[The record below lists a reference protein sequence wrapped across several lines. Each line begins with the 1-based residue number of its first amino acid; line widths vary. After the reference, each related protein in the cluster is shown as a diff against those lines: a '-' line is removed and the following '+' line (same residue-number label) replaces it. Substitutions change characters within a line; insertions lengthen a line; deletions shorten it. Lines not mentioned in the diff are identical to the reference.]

1 MRFIKILPICFVL
14 LLMFV
19 GVSNAQYCSDFK
31 DCSEI
36 VNWAVDTTDW
46 VKIISVENTGEDTLW
61 MPINMTNLDDTST
74 TYNEAVTAFLFQ
86 FKYDPTYLTPAYVP
100 GDTNLYIVAEPV
112 NRLKTITDSNPN
124 IFYVQES
131 RLKND
136 SIYIDTNV
144 IRVIFGTTFN
154 PGQGE
159 PPSIPAG
166 SDVVCKIP
174 FIVDAGMPEG
184 ESSVF
189 SFYQINDCV
198 SITDCDPSDQQ
209 EFDPGISCSDCRRTQ
224 FSIKRER
231 EMVTQVIDFIDGSVD
246 PPDTIWRDSVYT
258 GIAET
263 NVYSIVTGG
272 AFTKNLTPPPTIN
285 SFAATP
291 STVSSG
297 SNSALDWDVTG
308 ADSITI
314 SGNGYTY
321 ASTELSG
328 FVFVTPPTATG
339 IYDYTLSAFN
349 VNGEVS
355 ATATIEVTDG
365 GGDPDPDNNSPAIN
379 VASAFTVEEGQLLS
393 FSVTATDADAT
404 DNITLSAQSLPNNA
418 TFNQVVGTSSV
429 TGTFSWTP
437 DIGQIGFYNITF
449 SASDGK
455 TTTNSSVGI
464 TVTQIQGDRL
474 FSTSA
479 VGNNPVGGL
488 KGKKEILFPID
499 LVTAQTVYGVQ
510 FEFVY
515 DYQNFKVDSIITT
528 NRTLDYVIYDN
539 IGQSPG
545 VIKIVTFGLANESI
559 QTDSSTAILY
569 AAMSIDSIAA
579 PGDYPIF
586 IQDGWESVNPD
597 PSVQSLE
604 LLLEDGVIQVDL
616 PGDVNLD
623 QRIDVADLVNVVA
636 YIIGDF
642 GLPTRQFEV
651 ADVILNDTVDVFDLV
666 GVINLLYGIPVEPST
681 AGQSFATGVAKV
693 NLDYEDMAI
702 GENSDM
708 LVTSELPVDIGGV
721 QLEIQYDP
729 TTVKMGTPIIA
740 DDADNLQLI
749 TKDNGYGKMIILM
762 HLTNPFN
769 DNALITAGN
778 ADLVNIPIE
787 ALSNVES
794 GNKQQVK
801 ITQALLST
809 SDAFAVSVEGFGKP
823 LPQTFALKQN
833 YPNPFNPIT
842 TIEFSLGV
850 GDEGAIKKVNL
861 DIYNILGR
869 HVISLVDD
877 NLLPGHYSIEWDATD
892 NSGRKTATGIYL
904 YRLKVGSELQ
914 TKKML
919 LLK

>member
-1 MRFIKILPICFVL
+1 MRFIKIPLICFGL
-14 LLMFV
+14 LFLLA

-31 DCSEI
+31 DCSDI
-36 VNWAVDTTDW
+36 ANWAVDTTDW
-46 VKIISVENTGEDTLW
+46 VRIVSVENTGEDTLW
-61 MPINMTNLDDTST
+61 MPISMTNLDDTST
-74 TYNEAVTAFLFQ
+74 TYNEAVTAFLIQ
-86 FKYDPTYLTPAYVP
+86 FKYNPTYLTPAY
-100 GDTNLYIVAEPV
+100 NLAYPDDSVIVVEPFG
-112 NRLKTITDSNPN
+112 RLKTLADINPD
-124 IFYVQES
+124 IFYAQES
-131 RLKND
+131 RFAQ
-136 SIYIDTNV
+136 DTNV
-144 IRVIFGTTFN
+144 IQIVFGTSFI
-154 PGQGE
+154 PGQDE

-166 SDVVCKIP
+166 SDIACKIP
-174 FIVDAGMPEG
+174 FIVDASMPEG
-184 ESSVF
+184 EFSIF
-189 SFYQINDCV
+189 SFYQVNDCV
-198 SITDCDPSDQQ
+198 AVDDCDPFNPPD
-209 EFDPGISCSDCRRTQ
+209 FDPGISCSDCRRTH
-224 FSIKRER
+224 FSVKREK
-231 EMVTQVIDFIDGSVD
+231 EMVTRVIDYIDITVD
-246 PPDTIWRDSVYT
+246 PPDTVWRDSVYV

-272 AFTKNLTPPPTIN
+272 TFTKNLTPPPTIN
-285 SFAATP
+285 SFTATP
-291 STVSSG
+291 SSITSG
-297 SNSALDWDVTG
+297 SNSALNWDVTG
-308 ADSITI
+308 ADTIKI
-314 SGNGYTY
+314 SGNGFTY
-321 ASTELSG
+321 ESIILKD
-328 FVFVTPPTATG
+328 FVFVTPPTTVG
-339 IYDYTLSAFN
+339 TYTYTLTAIN
-349 VNGEVS
+349 INGEVS
-355 ATATIEVTDG
+355 ATATIDVTSG
-365 GGDPDPDNNSPAIN
+365 GGPDPDNNAPVIN

-393 FSVTATDADAT
+393 FSVTATDQDAT

-418 TFNQVVGTSSV
+418 TFNQVVGNSSV

-499 LVTAQTVYGVQ
+499 LVTAQTVYGIQ
-510 FEFVY
+510 FELVY

-528 NRTLDYVIYDN
+528 NRTLDYVVYDN
-539 IGQSPG
+539 IGQTPG
-545 VIKIVTFGLANESI
+545 VIKIVTFGLANEAI
-559 QTDSSTAILY
+559 QSDSLTAILY
-569 AAMSIDSIAA
+569 AAMSIDSIAT

-597 PSVQSLE
+597 PSFPSLE
-604 LLLEDGVIQVDL
+604 LILTDGVIQVDL

-642 GLPTRQFEV
+642 GLPLRQFEV
-651 ADVILNDTVDVFDLV
+651 ADVIFNDTVDVFDLV
-666 GVINLLYGIPVEPST
+666 GVINLLYGIPVGPLN
-681 AGQSFATGVAKV
+681 AGQSFAAGLAKV
-693 NLDYEDMAI
+693 VLDYDDMAT
-702 GENSDM
+702 GEYSDL
-708 LVTSELPVDIGGV
+708 LVTSELPVDIGGI

-729 TTVKMGTPIIA
+729 ATVKMGTPIIA

-749 TKDNGYGKMIILM
+749 TRDNGYGKMVILM
-762 HLTNPFN
+762 HLTNPFSE
-769 DNALITAGN
+769 NALITAGN
-778 ADLVNIPIE
+778 ADLVSIPME
-787 ALSNVES
+787 ALSSVES

-801 ITQALLST
+801 ITRALLST
-809 SDAFAVSVEGFGKP
+809 GDALAVSVEGFGKP
-823 LPQTFALKQN
+823 LPQTFVLKQN

-850 GDEGAIKKVNL
+850 SGDEMTKKVNL

-877 NLLPGHYSIEWDATD
+877 ILLPGHYSIEWDATD